1 MMDLVKPRRFYKQ
14 QCACDVVTHVSKHS
28 LF

>member
-1 MMDLVKPRRFYKQ
+1 MMDLVKPCRFYKQ
-14 QCACDVVTHVSKHS
+14 QCVCDVVTHVSMYS